1 MPLWRAGG
9 WRSSE
14 LWWNLT
20 ADLCCHKRTGETYK
34 SVKTEPHKTREL
46 LAKSYKVKVLS
57 SFFPQ
62 HLDVLHPFWTQH
74 SHATFTCHY
83 KNTFFKVY
91 TVSALPPSLNI
102 KKCNSSHLCLCWC
115 RLRTTQVCSWKS
127 STTFYEVCWMGWQ
140 RCRSLRY
147 PCCSALWW
155 RPPHCLG
162 LDPPSTP
169 LQNKMIRM
177 WYSDCWPHSLLYSCY
192 AMKNA
197 TVILQVSRFGSQFKG
212 I

>member
-46 LAKSYKVKVLS
+46 LAKSYNIKVLS

-91 TVSALPPSLNI
+91 TVSALPASKNVTAHICASVDVGSEPHRFVPGRAPPRFTRYAGWVGRDAGLSGIHVAVHFDGVLHTALVWI
-102 KKCNSSHLCLCWC
+102 HPVLPY
-115 RLRTTQVCSWKS
+115 RTKWSGCGTLTVDHI
-127 STTFYEVCWMGWQ
+127 V
-140 RCRSLRY
+140 
-147 PCCSALWW
+147 
-155 RPPHCLG
+155 
-162 LDPPSTP
+162 D
-169 LQNKMIRM
+169 
-177 WYSDCWPHSLLYSCY
+177 LLYSCY